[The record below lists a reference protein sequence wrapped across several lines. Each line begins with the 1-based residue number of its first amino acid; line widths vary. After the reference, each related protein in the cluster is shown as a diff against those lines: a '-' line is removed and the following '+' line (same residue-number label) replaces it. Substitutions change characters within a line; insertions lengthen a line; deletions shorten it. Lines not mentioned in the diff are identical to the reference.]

1 MKLYVTVEN
10 YKLKHK
16 VGNVITDNSGK
27 IYFMNGFVSNSVSE
41 LHAYM
46 FGIMRGLSFIN
57 NHLNKKES
65 VEIKTLEPE
74 LLRSR
79 TMQRAVA
86 LNEYLSRQKDKL
98 FFSSYNSQ
106 NDNYYFM
113 ICKQQMKFIPSHLL
127 KGKTYE

>member
-46 FGIMRGLSFIN
+46 FGIMRGLSFI
-57 NHLNKKES
+57 KTT
-65 VEIKTLEPE
+65 IKSE
-74 LLRSR
+74 
-79 TMQRAVA
+79 
-86 LNEYLSRQKDKL
+86 
-98 FFSSYNSQ
+98 
-106 NDNYYFM
+106 
-113 ICKQQMKFIPSHLL
+113 
-127 KGKTYE
+127 